1 MPNSEEYVKRGESTL
16 ITTTGRVFS
25 LHHPAPIRYNFVK
38 IFTPNALEMT
48 LLSNAVKVHAND
60 YTFLT
65 LSTVECDIDNIFGE
79 ILSLMTENIKFTP
92 LYFHI
97 NLCMQCPIICRS
109 SQNLII

>member
-25 LHHPAPIRYNFVK
+25 LHHPAPIRYHFVK